1 MAAQRAMTEQAR
13 AWHTKLAEDFAARCS
28 DCTAAVATAATSA
41 LSA

>member
-28 DCTAAVATAATSA
+28 DCTAAVTAATSA